1 MLQIEYDLK
10 QNAKG
15 CLIGILVMTGIDN
28 FNSCNALEEVKRKL
42 ERELGKEYGQ
52 MTRQEL
58 KRIHPM
64 AVYVGYYKK
73 FGYTY
78 HVLSQ
83 LESVAHGKRI
93 PNVSALV
100 EAMFMAELKN
110 MLLTAGH
117 DLEKIKQPLL
127 VKVSTG
133 SESYLGI
140 NGKSLTTTPGDI
152 MIRDGESVI
161 SSILK
166 GPDSRTRISATT
178 RQVLFTIYAPEGI
191 PEDMVLRHMNDIE
204 AYVRVFSPGAETQV
218 KRVTSRGRASNIALQ
233 S

>member
-1 MLQIEYDLK
+1 MLQIQYDLQ
-10 QNAKG
+10 QNVNG
-15 CLIGILVMTGIDN
+15 CLIGFLVMTGIDN
-28 FNSCNALEEVKRKL
+28 LNSGEALEEVRRKL
-42 ERELGKEYGQ
+42 EKELGEEYGR
-52 MTRQEL
+52 MPRQEL

-64 AVYVGYYKK
+64 AVYVSYYKK

-117 DLEKIKQPLL
+117 DLEKIKQPLR
-127 VKVSTG
+127 VNVATG

-140 NGKSLTTTPGDI
+140 NGKSITTTPGDI

-166 GPDSRTRISATT
+166 GPDSRTRISAAT

-191 PEDMVLRHMNDIE
+191 PEEMVLRHMNDIE
-204 AYVRVFSPGAETQV
+204 AYVRVFSSSAETQV
-218 KRVTSRGRASNIALQ
+218 KRVL
-233 S
+233 